1 MGLFM
6 LLVLLASLVF
16 LVFLVGYLVGKYSER
31 VGWNELIRE
40 GLIPAPVPYKLEP
53 RR

>member
-6 LLVLLASLVF
+6 LLVLLAS